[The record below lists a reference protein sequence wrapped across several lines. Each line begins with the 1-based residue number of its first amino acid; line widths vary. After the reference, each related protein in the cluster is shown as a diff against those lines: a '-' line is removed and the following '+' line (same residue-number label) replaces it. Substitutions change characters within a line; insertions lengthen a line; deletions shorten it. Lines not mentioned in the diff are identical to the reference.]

1 MTFVPWVFIPMAPP
15 PVESLRAGP
24 ALFLAWDLPLHFE
37 LEMNVGVLLS
47 EKPKPAEAVILASA
61 LTYAFPGNFSLFV
74 EAYATGDDVAL
85 GTGALWAF
93 ARDMQVDLGTNIGV
107 SGAEPVAT
115 PFLGF
120 SIRR

>member
-1 MTFVPWVFIPMAPP
+1 VAAV
-15 PVESLRAGP
+15 
-24 ALFLAWDLPLHFE
+24 LAT
-37 LEMNVGVLLS
+37 
-47 EKPKPAEAVILASA
+47 A
-61 LTYAFPGNFSLFV
+61 LTYTLVGELRVFV
-74 EAYATGDDVAL
+74 DVYATGWDIAL

-93 ARDMQVDLGTNIGV
+93 TRNMQVDLGSYLGL